1 MNAMLANQGAMAY
14 TQVNRISGVE
24 GANPHQL
31 VDMLMEGALDKI
43 SVAKGLMTRNE
54 IAAKGFAISRAIAI
68 VDGLRSSLDKAGGEI
83 STNLDALYDYMQ
95 KLLMDANQQN
105 ETKPLD
111 EVTKLLSDLRVSWN
125 SIPDEFRTHH
135 K

>member
-43 SVAKGLMTRNE
+43 SVAKGLLTRNE

-68 VDGLRSSLDKAGGEI
+68 LDGLRNSLDDAGGELT
-83 STNLDALYDYMQ
+83 TNLNDLYDYMQ
-95 KLLMDANQQN
+95 RRLMDANQQN
-105 ETKPLD
+105 DTQPLD
-111 EVTKLLSDLRVSWN
+111 EVTKLLSGLRVSWN
-125 SIPDEFRTHH
+125 GIPENLHTSN
-135 K
+135 

>member
-1 MNAMLANQGAMAY
+1 MLANQGAMAY

-54 IAAKGFAISRAIAI
+54 IAAKGLAISKAIAI
-68 VDGLRSSLDKAGGEI
+68 LDGLRGSLDEAGGEI
-83 STNLDALYDYMQ
+83 TTNLNDLYDYMQ
-95 KLLMDANQQN
+95 RRLMDANQQN
-105 ETKPLD
+105 DTQPLD
-111 EVTKLLSDLRVSWN
+111 EVTKLLSDLRVAWN
-125 SIPDEFRTHH
+125 SIPEDLHMGS

>member
-54 IAAKGFAISRAIAI
+54 IAAKGFAISRAITI
-68 VDGLRSSLDKAGGEI
+68 LDGLRNSLDDAGGEI
-83 STNLDALYDYMQ
+83 TTNLNDLYDYMQ
-95 KLLMDANQQN
+95 RRLMDANQQN
-105 ETKPLD
+105 DTQPLD

-125 SIPDEFRTHH
+125 GIPENLHTSN
-135 K
+135 

>member
-43 SVAKGLMTRNE
+43 SVAKGLMARNE

-68 VDGLRSSLDKAGGEI
+68 LDGLRNSLDDAGGEI
-83 STNLDALYDYMQ
+83 TTNLNDLYDYMQ
-95 KLLMDANQQN
+95 RRLMDANQENDTQ
-105 ETKPLD
+105 PLD

-125 SIPDEFRTHH
+125 SIPENLHTSN
-135 K
+135 